1 MHRKACGFIDYHELV
16 VVVNDATVDSLR
28 PTIWNTFTLFPFG
41 DRDGRY
47 SNDITSIQFAFR
59 LGSSLIDANLP
70 RPDRFV
76 DSCFRDATQYP
87 HQVVI
92 KALTRFLVGQL
103 NELNSGFRLGFRHR
117 ALLNS
122 LIDEST
128 PQCYAPPWFAM
139 DR

>member
-1 MHRKACGFIDYHELV
+1 M
-16 VVVNDATVDSLR
+16 
-28 PTIWNTFTLFPFG
+28 
-41 DRDGRY
+41 
-47 SNDITSIQFAFR
+47 TSPALICVRF
-59 LGSSLIDANLP
+59 GSSLVYANLP

-76 DSCFRDATQYP
+76 FVFRDATQYP

-92 KALTRFLVGQL
+92 KALTRFLIGQL
-103 NELNSGFRLGFRHR
+103 NELNSGFRLGFRHL